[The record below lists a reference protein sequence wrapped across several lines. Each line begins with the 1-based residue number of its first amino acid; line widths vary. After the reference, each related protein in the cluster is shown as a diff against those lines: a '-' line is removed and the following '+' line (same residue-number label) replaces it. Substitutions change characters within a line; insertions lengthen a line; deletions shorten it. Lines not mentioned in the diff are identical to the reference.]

1 MTGNVCTRCG
11 KMRVTT
17 RTYDEKV
24 GNSVVTYTINECS
37 DPDCQKIVN
46 GQLKEDEKRRVM
58 VKNDQAKRE
67 LLRKEAMIRKKQA
80 LSV

>member
-11 KMRVTT
+11 KPRVTT

-37 DPDCQKIVN
+37 DPDCQKVVDK
-46 GQLKEDEKRRVM
+46 GLKEDEKRRVM

-67 LLRKEAMIRKKQA
+67 LLRKEAMIRKKR
-80 LSV
+80 SVSI